1 MRNLFI
7 KFAMVL
13 SGLFIVSSCAKDNE
27 FANNPDKQQQY
38 ENAFVNAFGNVNDSV
53 NWGFDDMSINVVKD
67 TKDNESNT
75 AAKARRA
82 YNVNRNQWGTDQC
95 AVNVPVNVTPN
106 ERQLVYNYFNVKRV
120 NAVNQNNVIWTDYFI
135 SEVWKGTSIY
145 KDGVGNDVLGS
156 DKMNHLQVLKGDGSI
171 NSDGALVGN
180 WEHANDFNNGNHNSS
195 FGTIEGHTFMYN
207 SGTYDFA
214 YHNAV
219 DSKYHNEYIIIPGS
233 EIDPSLAGY
242 YYVGFDFYATHPTG
256 QDNNKNMDVERDW
269 VFTDWIV
276 RISPAEYMN
285 TKRIMV
291 EDLIDSS
298 LEKVDVSDWDFN
310 DAVFDIA
317 FVRNQDA
324 SNQTHDYAVITLWAA
339 GGTKALTISGK
350 EVHEL
355 FHEPIS
361 KMINTNA
368 NGGVDGKAP
377 VIFRVDLGQTT
388 DNNKKYNA
396 ATDIVV
402 KVNGTELTAKKGN
415 VTQKFAVPV
424 GTHWMKECKL
434 ITDTYTKFS
443 NYVQNNSPEDWY
455 NTITNENNLY

>member
-7 KFAMVL
+7 KFVMVL
-13 SGLFIVSSCAKDNE
+13 LGLFIVSSCVKDNE

-53 NWGFDDMSINVVKD
+53 NWGFDNMSINVVKD
-67 TKDNESNT
+67 TKDNESNA

-82 YNVNRNQWGTDQC
+82 HNVNRNQWGTDQC

-120 NAVNQNNVIWTDYFI
+120 SVVNQNNVIWTDYFI
-135 SEVWKGTSIY
+135 SEVWKGTSVY
-145 KDGVGNDVLGS
+145 KDGFGNDVLGS
-156 DKMNHLQVLKGDGSI
+156 DKMNHLQVLKGNGSI

-256 QDNNKNMDVERDW
+256 QDSNKNMDVERDW
-269 VFTDWIV
+269 FFTDWIV

-324 SNQTHDYAVITLWAA
+324 SYQTHDYAVITLWAA

-350 EVHEL
+350 EAHEL
-355 FHEPIS
+355 FHEPTS

-377 VIFRVDLGQTT
+377 VIFRLDMGQTT
-388 DNNKKYNA
+388 DYNKKYNA
-396 ATDIVV
+396 AIDIVV
-402 KVNGTELTAKKGN
+402 KVNGTELTAGKA
-415 VTQKFAVPV
+415 TQKFAVPV
-424 GTHWMKECKL
+424 GTHWMKESKL
-434 ITDTYTKFS
+434 ITVTYKKFS

-455 NTITNENNLY
+455 NTITNESNLY